1 MRAAVFFLLPILLAH
16 GSAVQAGGSQARVVP
31 DCRDSTECRRLALD
45 AAERRDYETFHDLA
59 WRAVQKGPRQDP
71 ALMYLLARAQA
82 LSGRPHDALVMIQRL
97 AEMGIAS
104 DAPTNADFER
114 VRTLA
119 EWPAVA
125 AIVERA
131 GGGRSPADL
140 ISSAAVSSA
149 PEKSSPLNAAPARGT
164 VDQAVR
170 ISTPRFAASGLAY
183 DAVSGRFVVG
193 DLHGRKLII
202 VQDGADHAVDLVGA
216 ASAGFHE
223 IRAIE
228 IDTRQGDLWVATA
241 TADDQRWSLH
251 RLQLVSGRPL
261 KTLPIDTALGS
272 MKLVD
277 LAVTPSGSVLAL
289 DAAGKRLLELRPK
302 ATNLEPVVALAID
315 KPTSLAATNDGAVY
329 VAGAGDLQR
338 IDLRNRTA
346 SHVSV
351 PRDVESAEIER
362 IRWYDDAL
370 LALVRGTDGTR
381 RLVRL
386 ELNSSGR
393 AATAATLIDRT
404 IPANAG
410 AVFTTVSGDYLSYVL
425 SDAGPSG
432 PAETSSTAGTE
443 EFVVRRIR
451 LR

>member
-1 MRAAVFFLLPILLAH
+1 MRAAVFLLPLPLLLL
-16 GSAVQAGGSQARVVP
+16 SAESGAAQRPVA
-31 DCRDSTECRRLALD
+31 DCREWTQCRRLALE
-45 AAERRDYETFHDLA
+45 AAERHDYETFHDLA
-59 WRAVQKGPRQDP
+59 WRAIQTGPRQDP

-114 VRTLA
+114 VRILA
-119 EWPAVA
+119 DWPAVA
-125 AIVERA
+125 ALIERV

-140 ISSAAVSSA
+140 TPSATDKSSALGAA
-149 PEKSSPLNAAPARGT
+149 PERGA
-164 VDQAVR
+164 VEQAVR

-193 DLHGRKLII
+193 DRHGRKLII

-241 TADDQRWSLH
+241 TADDEQWSLH

-261 KTLPIDTALGS
+261 KTLPIDAALGS

-277 LAVTPSGSVLAL
+277 LAVTPSGSVLAV
-289 DAAGKRLLELRPK
+289 DAAGKRLLELKPK
-302 ATNLEPVVALAID
+302 ATNLQAVLPLVID

-346 SHVSV
+346 VHVSV
-351 PRDVESAEIER
+351 PRELESAEIER
-362 IRWYDDAL
+362 IRCYGDAL
-370 LALVRGTDGTR
+370 LAVVRGRDGAR

-386 ELNSSGR
+386 DLNASGHTV
-393 AATAATLIDRT
+393 TAATLIDRT
-404 IPANAG
+404 MPANAG
-410 AVFTTVSGDYLSYVL
+410 PLFTTVSGDYLSYVV
-425 SDAGPSG
+425 SDADPRSES
-432 PAETSSTAGTE
+432 ETTSAPGAE